1 MVKSFD
7 FMVISTSPSSPA
19 DAERQLEDP
28 VQRRSLA
35 LRMTNAE
42 SQLGQLKK
50 VCHNGNNDS
59 SIIVIIK

>member
-35 LRMTNAE
+35 LRITNAE

-50 VCHNGNNDS
+50 SVP
-59 SIIVIIK
+59 